1 MESNIT
7 DKMQL
12 GGAFLKG
19 NPKEIQPTKNIHPTV
34 KPLKLMEY
42 LCKLTSTPTG
52 GIVLDPFAGSG
63 TTGLACKNTGRDFI
77 LIERNSDYVSIINAR
92 LGDEC

>member
-1 MESNIT
+1 MI
-7 DKMQL
+7 K
-12 GGAFLKG
+12 
-19 NPKEIQPTKNIHPTV
+19 
-34 KPLKLMEY
+34 
-42 LCKLTSTPTG
+42 
-52 GIVLDPFAGSG
+52 VLNLYAGSG